1 MLPRLLAAAVLA
13 LGALGARAQYA
24 DPNLQNLL
32 SALMNGGEAVLLTP
46 LTTGML
52 QVSSFRSPVRMNA
65 ADAAA
70 YFERARA
77 QLLTLGVTTP
87 SAELVARVL
96 AGGPIEVPAGRFI
109 MPGLLPQTG
118 IAATLVSQLVTPGA
132 PVTSTSATPGYASA
146 AAGGSASPAPMA
158 AREAAIRQLASIG
171 IINPS
176 EEQIRL
182 ALVGG
187 TIITVNGAYQLP
199 GIFPR

>member
-96 AGGPIEVPAGRFI
+96 AGGPIDVPAGRFT

-132 PVTSTSATPGYASA
+132 P
-146 AAGGSASPAPMA
+146 
-158 AREAAIRQLASIG
+158 
-171 IINPS
+171 
-176 EEQIRL
+176 
-182 ALVGG
+182 LVFSG
-187 TIITVNGAYQLP
+187 TITALAPVRVATSRIWLWSK
-199 GIFPR
+199 